1 MSIVLEIVL
10 LWSISFTRHFTNL
23 SFSLHSSLRSRTSI
37 PITSPLSI
45 SAAQLKH
52 EPFILMVFQRHIWWT
67 WTIIHLRNA
76 IYLCL
81 FAYENIHTACTID
94 HMEYMWTGKK
104 KKKKKFADPSIS
116 NILYT
121 VTILFF
127 SCVCFFYRKSTFF
140 LHSIIYL
147 FAEMWPA
154 REEKTEEVPMRKK

>member
-10 LWSISFTRHFTNL
+10 LWSISFTRHFTN
-23 SFSLHSSLRSRTSI
+23 FSNRLCVLCECVLCELHSSLHSGI
-37 PITSPLSI
+37 PLS
-45 SAAQLKH
+45 LPLPRLV
-52 EPFILMVFQRHIWWT
+52 ETRPFILMVFQRHIWWT

-94 HMEYMWTGKK
+94 QMDREKTKRRKNLPIHRYK
-104 KKKKKFADPSIS
+104 

-127 SCVCFFYRKSTFF
+127 DSVCVCLFYRKSTFF

-147 FAEMWPA
+147 FA
-154 REEKTEEVPMRKK
+154 REEVPMRKK